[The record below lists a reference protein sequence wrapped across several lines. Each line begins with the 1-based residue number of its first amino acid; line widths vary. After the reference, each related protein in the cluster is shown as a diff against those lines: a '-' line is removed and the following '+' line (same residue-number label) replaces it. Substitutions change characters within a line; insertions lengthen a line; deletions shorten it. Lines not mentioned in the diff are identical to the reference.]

1 MQVKLI
7 ASRAQKA
14 RIDRRDDSAEFLVE
28 AMHFV
33 RLGGKMSF
41 RERRMIAE
49 LKANDWYIKKGQVY
63 VQQWCE
69 MEGVKYCF
77 YTLPHI
83 LRICI
88 KYNIYGEQ

>member
-1 MQVKLI
+1 MVKLI

-14 RIDRRDDSAEFLVE
+14 RMERRDDSAVYLVE
-28 AMHFV
+28 AMDFI
-33 RLGGKMSF
+33 RLGRKMTY
-41 RERRMIAE
+41 RERRAVAE

-69 MEGVKYCF
+69 MEGTRYCF

-83 LRICI
+83 LRICV
-88 KYNIYGEQ
+88 KYNIYGE